1 MKLYG
6 TPPTRALRA
15 LWLLNEL
22 DLDCEIVTVDLSQG
36 ENLQPEFL
44 RINPFEKLP
53 VLVDGDVI
61 VTESGAI
68 PLYLAE
74 RYGQGRFIPASIED
88 RAAMYRWMF
97 FLVTDIE
104 QPLWRI
110 ALHTFI
116 YVEGD
121 RRPDEIPLAERD
133 CRRMLAPLDQHMS
146 NREFFV
152 GSTPT
157 VADFIGAFTLDWAD
171 ETGFLD
177 QSPNLKAF
185 VDRMY
190 ARSAAPPKI
199 AEGFASLNRGETAG
213 RHRKSA

>member
-6 TPPTRALRA
+6 IPPTRALRA

-22 DLDCEIVTVDLSQG
+22 DLDCEIVTINLAED
-36 ENLQPEFL
+36 EHLQPEFL
-44 RINPFEKLP
+44 KINPFGKVP
-53 VLVDGDVI
+53 VLVDKDVI
-61 VTESGAI
+61 VAESGAI

-74 RYGQGRFIPASIED
+74 RYGQGRFIPASVED

-97 FLVTDIE
+97 FLVTEIE
-104 QPLWRI
+104 QPLWRV

-116 YVEGD
+116 YVEAD

-133 CRRMLAPLDQHMS
+133 CRQMLAPLDRHMS

-152 GSTPT
+152 GSTAT

-171 ETGFLD
+171 EAGFLD

-190 ARSAAPPKI
+190 ARSAAPPTI
-199 AEGFASLNRGETAG
+199 AEAFAALNRGQTAG
-213 RHRKSA
+213 RHRKAA